1 MIIWIIENR
10 HSTHPVVNHF
20 YSWTLCPKIIHLPQ
34 SWAFIGVIQISA
46 LWKSLLHL
54 ALWKV
59 GKDEIKYVFLKI
71 PKEENQNNKIRYK
84 NWQTFL
90 KFRIYLYIFKYA
102 LNVHIESMHY
112 VPGKIDWEHWE
123 NLTKL

>member
-1 MIIWIIENR
+1 M
-10 HSTHPVVNHF
+10 
-20 YSWTLCPKIIHLPQ
+20 YLK
-34 SWAFIGVIQISA
+34 
-46 LWKSLLHL
+46 
-54 ALWKV
+54 
-59 GKDEIKYVFLKI
+59 KI

-90 KFRIYLYIFKYA
+90 KFRIYIYKYA
-102 LNVHIESMHY
+102 LNVHIEKAHY